1 MLNLTLEQVKAYAK
15 EYKAVPVAKE
25 CLADMLTPLAFLNN
39 VRCSSRNYFLLE
51 SIEGGEHW
59 ARYSFVGYD
68 PELLVLTTRAF
79 RLYGLSFLIMGYNIY
94 ASSFFTALGDGITSA
109 LISFLRTLLF
119 QVAAVLVLP
128 ELLGIDGV
136 WLAVTA
142 AELASLAV
150 SFAMFRQK
158 DRIFHYRSE

>member
-1 MLNLTLEQVKAYAK
+1 MQDGFIKVSAGTPDIRVADCEYNKNEITTLIDRANAQG
-15 EYKAVPVAKE
+15 
-25 CLADMLTPLAFLNN
+25 
-39 VRCSSRNYFLLE
+39 VR
-51 SIEGGEHW
+51 
-59 ARYSFVGYD
+59 
-68 PELLVLTTRAF
+68 
-79 RLYGLSFLIMGYNIY
+79 
-94 ASSFFTALGDGITSA
+94 
-109 LISFLRTLLF
+109 
-119 QVAAVLVLP
+119 VLVLP